1 MYDPVV
7 ENIAF
12 YKLIKDIYFLNKFY
26 LYIQYKYINKTKL
39 QNIST
44 KLFNNILKT

>member
-26 LYIQYKYINKTKL
+26 LYIHIQYKYINKTIL
-39 QNIST
+39 QNIT
-44 KLFNNILKT
+44 LKQYS